1 MTFTSA
7 IPTRTGRT
15 LSFAVAAFGAVM
27 FAAGCAPDSV
37 NSRGAT
43 GFNAYLSSLKTCR
56 PLEIG
61 STDLSVLIGYN
72 DSMLN
77 QNYQYFVD
85 QTSMLYY
92 NRLSPD
98 QYRQALTAFLGSGW
112 QNDAS
117 FNCIIGK
124 LPADRPNAPVGR

>member
-1 MTFTSA
+1 MTDRSA
-7 IPTRTGRT
+7 TPTRIGRT
-15 LSFAVAAFGAVM
+15 LSLAVAVVGAVT
-27 FAAGCAPDSV
+27 FVAGCAPDSV

-43 GFNAYLSSLKTCR
+43 GFNAYLSSLKTCK

-61 STDLSVLIGYN
+61 STDLSVLIDYN
-72 DSMLN
+72 NSMMN

-92 NRLSPD
+92 NRLRPD
-98 QYRQALTAFLGSGW
+98 QYRQALTAFLGAGW

-117 FNCIIGK
+117 FNCIFSK
-124 LPADRPNAPVGR
+124 LPADRPDAPVGR

>member
-1 MTFTSA
+1 MTVKSA
-7 IPTRTGRT
+7 TPTRFGRT
-15 LSFAVAAFGAVM
+15 FSFAIAAVGAVM
-27 FAAGCAPDSV
+27 LAAGCAPDSL

-43 GFNAYLSSLKTCR
+43 GFNAYLNSLKTCR

-61 STDLSVLIGYN
+61 STDLSNLIGYN
-72 DSMLN
+72 NSMMD

-117 FNCIIGK
+117 FNCIFSN
-124 LPADRPNAPVGR
+124 LPADRPNAPAGR